1 MREIKK
7 LIIHAQ
13 EVFMITQERLKELF
27 YYNKTIGLFV
37 RLKDVG
43 KKVKRGDLAG
53 TLKDGYIKMF
63 IDGRSYY
70 AHRLIWL
77 YVKGEL
83 PKEQID
89 HINGNKSDNTFN
101 NLRAVSHS
109 ENAKNQPIRGNN
121 TSGFIGIYWSKQ
133 KSKWHSRIY
142 IKGKC
147 KNLGLFDNLS
157 DAVLARINAEG
168 INGYHINHGREKGV
182 L

>member
-1 MREIKK
+1 
-7 LIIHAQ
+7 
-13 EVFMITQERLKELF
+13 MITQKRLKELF
-27 YYNKTIGLFV
+27 YYNKTIGIFI
-37 RLKDVG
+37 RIKDVG

-53 TLKDGYIKMF
+53 TLKKDGYIKMF
-63 IDGRSYY
+63 IDGKNYY

-101 NLRAVSHS
+101 NLREVSRS
-109 ENAKNQPIRGNN
+109 ENAKNQPINTNN
-121 TSGFIGIYWSKQ
+121 TSGFIGVYWNKQ

-147 KNLGLFDNLS
+147 KNVGFFNNLS
-157 DAVLARINAEG
+157 DAVLARINAEYD
-168 INGYHINHGREKGV
+168 NGYHINHGRTERY